1 MDRQPRVLVVGDAM
15 TDTYYFG
22 TATRVSPEAPVLIVK
37 VNEVR
42 SFPGGAENV
51 IANLRALGADTKLV
65 FGEYRN
71 TGGLP
76 NKNRLM
82 VGNIQVARWDQ
93 WDELQPI
100 AVEKL
105 EQAVSRWTPDA
116 IVVSDYGKGSVSDE
130 VISWV
135 NSQQIPLFVDTK
147 GSPARFYYE
156 ATFFPN
162 AQEYD
167 THEKSYND
175 IEEVILKQGAGGI
188 SRLWRG
194 TLQEWFPAY
203 ARNVVSVCGAGD
215 TVIAAYAYFTILGDP
230 AALFKASIAAAV
242 VVEKPWT
249 ATATL
254 DEIDQSIKVKNWRD
268 FCIGV
273 QLEKKL

>member
-1 MDRQPRVLVVGDAM
+1 MDRQPRVLVVGDAFE
-15 TDTYYFG
+15 DLYFIG
-22 TATRVSPEAPVLIVK
+22 TTTRISPEAPIPVVK
-37 VNEVR
+37 ITEHLAY
-42 SFPGGAENV
+42 PGGSNNV
-51 IANLRALGADTKLV
+51 VHNLIALGANVKGRNGWY
-65 FGEYRN
+65 GE
-71 TGGLP
+71 GSLLP
-76 NKNRLM
+76 QKNRLM
-82 VGNIQVARWDQ
+82 VGDIQIARWDEY
-93 WDELQPI
+93 DEVKAI
-100 AVEKL
+100 RVEQL
-105 EQAVSRWTPDA
+105 EQAVDDWTPDA

-147 GSPARFYYE
+147 DSPARFYYE

-167 THEKSYND
+167 THEKNYND

-203 ARNVVSVCGAGD
+203 AKNVVSVCGAGD

-230 AALFKASIAAAV
+230 AALFKASVAAAV

-249 ATATL
+249 ATASVTEIEERIKCL
-254 DEIDQSIKVKNWRD
+254 DT
-268 FCIGV
+268 
-273 QLEKKL
+273 KKA